1 YFAEEIPDVESAPK
15 GSSHPILVK
24 VKDHLTW
31 GEEIELPVDLVV
43 LAAGMMPN
51 PVDDLI
57 DQFKIA
63 PGSDRFLLEVHPKLR
78 PVETAVNGIVLAG
91 TAQGPMNI
99 QESCAAAGAAA
110 AKVAALL
117 TQGQVELEPFVAV
130 VDTER
135 CDGTGQCVEFCPQ
148 EEAITLETIKENG
161 NNVQRAVVTPAN
173 CNGCG
178 VCVSVCPNQAI
189 DVAGWRVDEFEA
201 MVEAIT
207 AEIPALEGAI

>member
-1 YFAEEIPDVESAPK
+1 
-15 GSSHPILVK
+15 
-24 VKDHLTW
+24 
-31 GEEIELPVDLVV
+31 
-43 LAAGMMPN
+43 MPN

-57 DQFKIA
+57 EMFKIA
-63 PGSDRFLLEVHPKLR
+63 PGNDRFLLEVHPKLR

-117 TQGQVELEPFVAV
+117 TKGQVELEPFVAV
-130 VDTER
+130 VNMEL
-135 CDGTGQCVEFCPQ
+135 CTGSGECVQHCPQ
-148 EEAITLETIKENG
+148 EEAIALETFSENG
-161 NNVQRAVVTPAN
+161 RIFQRAVVTPAN

-178 VCVSVCPNQAI
+178 VCVGVCPNRAI
-189 DVAGWRVDEFEA
+189 DVAGWRLDEFEA

-207 AEIPALEGAI
+207 AEIPAMEGAL